1 VWGEHVHHGLWTSGS
16 ETPEEAA
23 VAMARYVADAAGVS
37 AGSSVVDVGCGY
49 GAVARLLARERGA
62 SVVGLTLSAA
72 QAAAGQ
78 AASPHGS
85 SPAAGHAASPHGS
98 SPAPG
103 HAASPHGSSPA
114 PGHAASPHGSS
125 LAAEHAASP
134 QDSSLA
140 AEHAA
145 SPQDAS
151 PSAATSPRAPFPEA
165 GASRGA
171 ASAPGVSL
179 LVRDWL
185 ANGLDDAAFDAAI
198 AIESLSH
205 MPDKPRVFAELGR
218 VVRPGGRVVIVDWL
232 TRESP
237 GPLETRLLLRPIC
250 EEGHLPSMHSMGEYA
265 ALLRSSGF
273 AVDRAEDL
281 TARAAR
287 TWSVVIARLVPLV
300 ARDRRLLGA
309 LLRSGEAR
317 FGLSLL
323 RIPLAYRLGSMRLGL
338 LVAQRV
344 RR

>member
-16 ETPEEAA
+16 ESPEEAA
-23 VAMARYVADAAGVS
+23 VALARYVADAAGLS
-37 AGSSVVDVGCGY
+37 AGASVVDVGCGY
-49 GAVARLLARERGA
+49 GAVARLLAREREA

-72 QAAAGQ
+72 QAAA
-78 AASPHGS
+78 A
-85 SPAAGHAASPHGS
+85 PAVA
-98 SPAPG
+98 
-103 HAASPHGSSPA
+103 
-114 PGHAASPHGSS
+114 
-125 LAAEHAASP
+125 
-134 QDSSLA
+134 
-140 AEHAA
+140 
-145 SPQDAS
+145 
-151 PSAATSPRAPFPEA
+151 
-165 GASRGA
+165 
-171 ASAPGVSL
+171 GVSL

-185 ANGLDDAAFDAAI
+185 ANGLDGAAFDAAI

-205 MPDKPRVFAELGR
+205 MPDKPRAFAELGR

-237 GPLETRLLLRPIC
+237 GPVETRLLLRPIC

-265 ALLRSSGF
+265 ALLRASGF

-338 LVAQRV
+338 LAAQRV

>member
-1 VWGEHVHHGLWTSGS
+1 MWGEHVHHGLWSSGS
-16 ETPEEAA
+16 ESPEEAA
-23 VAMARYVADAAGVS
+23 VALARYVADAAGLS
-37 AGSSVVDVGCGY
+37 APDADALGGSPVAAVDVADAAGASPRASVVDVGCGY

-62 SVVGLTLSAA
+62 TVTGLTLSGA
-72 QAAAGQ
+72 QAAA
-78 AASPHGS
+78 AP
-85 SPAAGHAASPHGS
+85 PVAGV
-98 SPAPG
+98 
-103 HAASPHGSSPA
+103 
-114 PGHAASPHGSS
+114 
-125 LAAEHAASP
+125 
-134 QDSSLA
+134 
-140 AEHAA
+140 
-145 SPQDAS
+145 
-151 PSAATSPRAPFPEA
+151 T
-165 GASRGA
+165 
-171 ASAPGVSL
+171 L

-185 ANGLDDAAFDAAI
+185 SNGLEDASFDAAI

-205 MPDKPRVFAELGR
+205 MPDKPRAFAELGR

-237 GPLETRLLLRPIC
+237 GPRETRLLLRPIC

-273 AVDRAEDL
+273 AVERTEDL

-287 TWSVVIARLVPLV
+287 TWSVVISRLLPLL
-300 ARDRRLLGA
+300 ARDRRLLAA

-338 LVAQRV
+338 LAGQRV